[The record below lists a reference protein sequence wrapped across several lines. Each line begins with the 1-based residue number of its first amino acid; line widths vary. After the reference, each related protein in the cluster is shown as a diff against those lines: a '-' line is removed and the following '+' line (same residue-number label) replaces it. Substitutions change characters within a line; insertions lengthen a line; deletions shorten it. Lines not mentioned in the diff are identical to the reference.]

1 MPRFQSMCYPTALG
15 SIVALGVVNVKDDKR
30 STCVDTNNERNLP
43 WITVEEMRRHLS
55 ISKTKAYEI
64 ATSGCVE
71 TVKIGRCLRI
81 NARSLD
87 RWLESQRYPK
97 A

>member
-1 MPRFQSMCYPTALG
+1 MEAHKTEAR
-15 SIVALGVVNVKDDKR
+15 
-30 STCVDTNNERNLP
+30 
-43 WITVEEMRRHLS
+43 WITVDEMRNKLS
-55 ISKTKAYEI
+55 ISRTKSYEI

-81 NARSLD
+81 NAGSLD
-87 RWLESQRYPK
+87 RWLESQRYPR

>member
-1 MPRFQSMCYPTALG
+1 M
-15 SIVALGVVNVKDDKR
+15 K
-30 STCVDTNNERNLP
+30 TNTEKGA
-43 WITVEEMRRHLS
+43 WITVDEMREHLA

-64 ATSGCVE
+64 ATSGCLE

-87 RWLESQRYPK
+87 R
-97 A
+97 

>member
-1 MPRFQSMCYPTALG
+1 MNMEKGA
-15 SIVALGVVNVKDDKR
+15 
-30 STCVDTNNERNLP
+30 
-43 WITVEEMRRHLS
+43 WIKVEEMRKHLA

-64 ATSGCVE
+64 ATSGCLE

-81 NARSLD
+81 NAQSLE
-87 RWLESQRYPK
+87 RWLESQRYPR

>member
-1 MPRFQSMCYPTALG
+1 MRSPK
-15 SIVALGVVNVKDDKR
+15 IEKR
-30 STCVDTNNERNLP
+30 
-43 WITVEEMRRHLS
+43 WITVNELRNTLS
-55 ISKTKAYEI
+55 ISRTKAYEI

-81 NARSLD
+81 NVQSLD
-87 RWLESQRYPK
+87 RWLESQRYPS

>member
-1 MPRFQSMCYPTALG
+1 MKMNSE
-15 SIVALGVVNVKDDKR
+15 R
-30 STCVDTNNERNLP
+30 SLT
-43 WITVEEMRRHLS
+43 WITVDEMRRYLS
-55 ISKTKAYEI
+55 ISRTKAYEI

-81 NARSLD
+81 NARSLNH
-87 RWLESQRYPK
+87 WLESQRYPK

>member
-1 MPRFQSMCYPTALG
+1 MMSQELFSRIPYKS
-15 SIVALGVVNVKDDKR
+15 
-30 STCVDTNNERNLP
+30 
-43 WITVEEMRRHLS
+43 
-55 ISKTKAYEI
+55 YEI

-81 NARSLD
+81 NAGSLD
-87 RWLESQRYPK
+87 RWLEFQRYPR